1 MDAILD
7 SGSTPLSSTI
17 INFIK
22 HKNMLYSV
30 KAIVFATK
38 LGKDFG
44 KTVHT
49 TVLADNKDQA
59 FDEADKSLKNYCAAL
74 ERDHNNN
81 FSFTNLII
89 E

>member
-1 MDAILD
+1 
-7 SGSTPLSSTI
+7 
-17 INFIK
+17 
-22 HKNMLYSV
+22 MLYSV

-49 TVLADNKDQA
+49 TVLANSKEQA
-59 FDEADKSLKNYCAAL
+59 FDEANKSLKNYCAVL
-74 ERDHNNN
+74 KIDNNN
-81 FSFTNLII
+81 DFNFINLII

>member
-30 KAIVFATK
+30 KAKAFATK

-49 TVLADNKDQA
+49 TVLANSKEQA
-59 FDEADKSLKNYCAAL
+59 FNEANKSLKNYCAVL
-74 ERDHNNN
+74 KIDHNNDFN
-81 FSFTNLII
+81 FTDLTI

>member
-1 MDAILD
+1 
-7 SGSTPLSSTI
+7 
-17 INFIK
+17 
-22 HKNMLYSV
+22 MLYSV

-59 FDEADKSLKNYCAAL
+59 FNEANKSLKNYCAIL
-74 ERDHNNN
+74 KIDHNNDFN
-81 FSFTNLII
+81 FTDLTI

>member
-1 MDAILD
+1 
-7 SGSTPLSSTI
+7 
-17 INFIK
+17 
-22 HKNMLYSV
+22 MLYSV

-44 KTVHT
+44 KTVST
-49 TVLADNKDQA
+49 TVLANSKKQA

-74 ERDHNNN
+74 KIDNNN
-81 FSFTNLII
+81 DFSFTNLII